1 MTQLFKPAVLASA
14 MAISALAG
22 ASSAMAQP
30 AADTFTF
37 TSQSNNEVNV
47 GNDGTGSV
55 PYFGGY
61 FVGTSQTALAD
72 GTNIAGNYTCVS
84 MSQPPTDKLFD
95 VHMLC
100 DVTDSQGSYSATFGC
115 TIIDAATNNWS
126 CIGGL
131 SGESGAYEG
140 RFGTLTNHSIGNAAT
155 GTGQWYR

>member
-1 MTQLFKPAVLASA
+1 MTKVFKPAVLACA
-14 MAISALAG
+14 MAILALAG
-22 ASSAMAQP
+22 ANVANAQP

-37 TSQSNNEVNV
+37 TSQSSNEVGV

-72 GTNIAGNYTCVS
+72 GSKRAGNYTCVS
-84 MSQPPTDKLFD
+84 MSQPTNDKLFD
-95 VHMLC
+95 IHMLC
-100 DVTDSQGSYSATFGC
+100 DVTDSEGSYSATLGC
-115 TIIDAATNNWS
+115 TVIDAATTNWS

-131 SGESGAYEG
+131 YGESGAYEG
-140 RFGTLTNHSIGNAAT
+140 RFGTLTNHTVEDAAS